1 MPLGGY
7 PSPVL
12 ETAAFKYGPWAVIT
26 GASDGTGA
34 EYARQ
39 LASLGINV
47 LLVARRAAALS
58 ELAAEIEAAYRVK
71 TRVLVQDLMAADAGG
86 NILAAAEDLDV
97 GLYVSNAGADGGGS
111 PFMASPVERWLNV
124 INMNVRTVAT
134 VAHGFGGKMAARGRG
149 GMLLMCSI
157 AALGG
162 QPWLAM
168 YSASK
173 AFEMVLAEALWA
185 ELEEFHVDVLAVLA
199 PAMDT
204 PTFRRGVEGTDYDVA
219 LAFDPKLVVTE
230 ALAHL
235 PHGPLLIFPYGPQGE
250 HQDALTGTRKQR
262 VLEMAEIGKSLFK
275 KA

>member
-7 PSPVL
+7 PNAGR
-12 ETAAFKYGPWAVIT
+12 ETAGLKYGPWAVVT

-47 LLVARRAAALS
+47 MLVARRADPLA
-58 ELAAEIEAAYRVK
+58 ELAAELEQAYRVK
-71 TRVLVQDLMAADAGG
+71 TRVLVQDLMAPGAGN
-86 NILAAAEDLDV
+86 NILRAAEDLEV

-111 PFMASPVERWLNV
+111 PYLASPVERWLNV
-124 INMNVRTVAT
+124 INMNVSTVAQI
-134 VAHGFGGKMAARGRG
+134 AHGLGGKMAARKRG

-185 ELEEFHVDVLAVLA
+185 ELADSHIDVLAVLA
-199 PAMDT
+199 PSMDT
-204 PTFRRGVEGTDYDVA
+204 PTFRRGVEGTDFDVS

-235 PHGPLLIFPYGPQGE
+235 PHGPLLIFPYDPKGE
-250 HQDALTGTRKQR
+250 DQEPAAQIRKER
-262 VLEMAEIGKSLFK
+262 VLQMAEIGKSLFK

>member
-7 PSPVL
+7 PNAVR
-12 ETAAFKYGPWAVIT
+12 ETASLKYGPWAVIT

-34 EYARQ
+34 EFARQ
-39 LASLGINV
+39 LAYLGINV
-47 LLVARRAAALS
+47 MLVARRAGPLA
-58 ELAAEIEAAYRVK
+58 ELAAEIESGFQVK
-71 TRVLVQDLMAADAGG
+71 TRVLVQDLMAPDAGR
-86 NILAAAEDLDV
+86 NILHAAEDLKV

-111 PFMASPVERWLNV
+111 PYLASPVERWLNV
-124 INMNVRTVAT
+124 INMNVSTVAQA
-134 VAHGFGGKMAARGRG
+134 AHGFGGKMAERGRG
-149 GMLLMCSI
+149 GMLLMCSL

-185 ELEEFHVDVLAVLA
+185 ELQESHVEVLSVLA

-204 PTFRRGVEGTDYDVA
+204 PTFRRGVEGTDYDVS

-235 PHGPLLIFPYGPQGE
+235 PHGPLLIFPYGPNGAD
-250 HQDALTGTRKQR
+250 QDMPTRIRKER

>member
-1 MPLGGY
+1 MPLGAY
-7 PSPVL
+7 PSPVR
-12 ETAAFKYGPWAVIT
+12 ETAITQYGPWAVIT

-34 EYARQ
+34 EFARQ

-47 LLVARRAAALS
+47 MLVARRAAPLA
-58 ELAAEIEAAYRVK
+58 ELAAEIEAAHRVE
-71 TRVLVQDLMAADAGG
+71 TRVLVQDLMAADAAN
-86 NILAAAEDLDV
+86 NILRAADDLEV

-111 PFMASPVERWLNV
+111 PYLESPAQRWLNV
-124 INMNVRTVAT
+124 INMNVSTVAQA
-134 VAHGFGGKMAARGRG
+134 AHGFGGKMADRGRG
-149 GMLLMCSI
+149 GMLLMCSL

-168 YSASK
+168 YSATK

-185 ELEEFHVDVLAVLA
+185 ELEESHVEVLAVLA

-204 PTFRRGVEGTDYDVA
+204 PTFRRGVEGTDYDVS
-219 LAFDPKLVVTE
+219 LAFDPTLVVRE

-235 PHGPLLIFPYGPQGE
+235 PHGPLLIFPYGPAGE
-250 HQDALTGTRKQR
+250 EQDTPTRIRKER
-262 VLEMAEIGKSLFK
+262 VMAMAEIGKSLFK